1 MKRLIILSYFV
12 FCVTSCNSSIDG
24 EGPAT
29 AEHEVATD
37 LFAELRADCN
47 CILTLIPSENPKVII
62 ESHQNLIDNLNVDS
76 KRNRLEISENKRV
89 DKYAL
94 YNVNVY
100 FNPELNTVVLK
111 GNTKMKV
118 SGTLKAV
125 KMNFELKDNSSIS
138 DTYTDI
144 EKIGIKLKNSCIAQ
158 IRGTAISLDADV
170 SGRSNADLAELQSV
184 DVNFKTADEAQL
196 SVFPLKNMTGTAN
209 GNSIVKYKGD
219 PNKDTTAKEKAIIQ
233 QN

>member
-1 MKRLIILSYFV
+1 MKRLIILSFFA

-29 AEHEVATD
+29 AEQEIATD

-62 ESHQNLIDNLNVDS
+62 ESHQNLIDNLKVDS
-76 KRNRLEISENKRV
+76 KRNRLEISENKKV
-89 DKYAL
+89 GKYAL

-118 SGTLKAV
+118 SGTLKAA

-144 EKIGIKLKNSCIAQ
+144 EKFGIKLQNNSIAQ
-158 IRGTAISLDADV
+158 IRGTAIALDADV
-170 SGRSNADLAELQSV
+170 SGKSNADLAELQSV

-196 SVFPLKNMTGTAN
+196 SVFPLKNLTGKAS

-219 PNKDTTAKEKAIIQ
+219 PNKDATAKEKAIIQ